1 MDPPDP
7 TFCNFITSYRV
18 RSFSFLYP
26 QQQHETCYSI
36 DAWWKL
42 VEQNWKTILYYSKHR
57 PFGLPNRPSNLMLAS
72 DFVTAGSDHAS
83 NNLERAGQP
92 SDSIPAAWLTDT
104 AFWTNAMRKYD
115 TNGSWLGLCRGPFET
130 ERQELSV
137 DRFHNWCPF
146 AVSPLFYSGRGGV
159 GKGRWQAFDKP
170 CKNSK
175 WVDLTV
181 FWPSLYF

>member
-104 AFWTNAMRKYD
+104 VYCLLDQRNEEVWHQWFLAWTVQGTLWDWTAGAQCWQIPQLMPI
-115 TNGSWLGLCRGPFET
+115 RGQPFILQWE
-130 ERQELSV
+130 
-137 DRFHNWCPF
+137 
-146 AVSPLFYSGRGGV
+146 GRG
-159 GKGRWQAFDKP
+159 WQGQMAG
-170 CKNSK
+170 
-175 WVDLTV
+175 
-181 FWPSLYF
+181 FWQTP